1 MIKRVGDDCDSES
14 RPDVSSLL
22 PRAAPRGARSATLL
36 FSRSGGRPRP
46 SVTVTMLGVRI
57 CRTTC
62 LMALQRHEMEKLDIN
77 EPSQGD
83 AIDMQ
88 QIP

>member
-1 MIKRVGDDCDSES
+1 
-14 RPDVSSLL
+14 
-22 PRAAPRGARSATLL
+22 
-36 FSRSGGRPRP
+36 
-46 SVTVTMLGVRI
+46 MLGVRI